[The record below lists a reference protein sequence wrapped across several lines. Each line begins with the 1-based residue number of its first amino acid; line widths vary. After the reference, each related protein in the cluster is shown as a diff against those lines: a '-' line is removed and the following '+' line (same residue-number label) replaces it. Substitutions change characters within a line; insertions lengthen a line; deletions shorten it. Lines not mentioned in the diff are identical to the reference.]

1 MKTILPFSRFLFF
14 VFLITNLLFANISFG
29 QIVILDQVDLDYA
42 PGETVYISGS
52 GWQPGE
58 TIMLEVDNL
67 TNPDVDCGPVTPQPH
82 ESWTTVADEN
92 GNFTASWYVND
103 CELGADLMLGAL
115 GSSSGF
121 TYEVFFTDANVT
133 FTTSGLPNNTSV
145 TVNYRVYPTGS
156 PSGSFTSINFVT
168 PNASSPAIA
177 VNNSQTIEYTFN
189 DVSVS
194 GVTYKASRGSVVGAN
209 NGNGGQQ
216 ITGIYTACTPP
227 AAPTVNSPLTYCQG
241 SSSNPLTATGDN
253 LLWYTSASGGTGSTT
268 APTPSTTSLGTTSYY
283 ASQTIG
289 CESPRAKI
297 DVVINGVN
305 PGVIGKGVTQPGP
318 GCGIL
323 NPGITSE
330 VMAASGPGTISY
342 IWQVSTDNG
351 GNWTTVTSATSSQYN
366 PDSFATTTSFK
377 RIATSTLNGISCSAE
392 SNVLTYEVNP
402 IPVVASILPGGT
414 TNVCVGSSFQL
425 SNATLGGVWSS
436 ADPAIA
442 TVSTNGLVTG
452 IASGD
457 VSVTYTVTDVNTGCS
472 KAANKTIHVL
482 ALPTAPTAV
491 NYSGVYD
498 GVSHTGT
505 ATSNLGEEIDWY
517 TTATGT
523 TPTVAPVGTN
533 VGTYSAYAEA
543 RNTTSGCKSA
553 TRTLVTVVITPKA
566 ATVTANAKS
575 KTYGDFNPTL
585 DASVTGT
592 VNGDILDYSL
602 ATTAIQ
608 FSSVGDYPITVT
620 LGSNPNYSV
629 TPINGL
635 LTIGKRAITITADA
649 KSKTYGDS
657 DPVLTY
663 QITSGSLAFSDVFSG
678 SLSRDA
684 GESVGDYAITQ
695 GSVALNSNYTLT
707 YVGAD

>member
-29 QIVILDQVDLDYA
+29 QIVMLDQADLDYA

-58 TIMLEVDNL
+58 TVILEVDNL
-67 TNPDVDCGPVTPQPH
+67 TNPDVDCGHVTPQPH

-121 TYEVFFTDANVT
+121 TYEVFFTDANVK
-133 FTTSGLPNNTSV
+133 FTTTGLPNGINVTVSYSGSISGSV
-145 TVNYRVYPTGS
+145 TFST
-156 PSGSFTSINFVT
+156 SGSG
-168 PNASSPAIA
+168 ASNNIA
-177 VNNSQTIEYTFN
+177 L
-189 DVSVS
+189 
-194 GVTYKASRGSVVGAN
+194 
-209 NGNGGQQ
+209 
-216 ITGIYTACTPP
+216 TGIYSFTYPSIITDGVNTYSLLSTTPISPTNIQTNGSTTIAGNYGACIAP
-227 AAPTVNSPLTYCQG
+227 AAPTVNSPVTYCQG

-283 ASQTIG
+283 VSQTIG

-305 PGVIGKGVTQPGP
+305 PGVIGKGATQPGP
-318 GCGIL
+318 GCGTL

-330 VMAASGPGTISY
+330 VMAASGLGTISY

-377 RIATSTLNGISCSAE
+377 RIATSTLNGIGCSAE

-414 TNVCVGSSFQL
+414 TNVCEGSSFQL

-452 IASGD
+452 ITSGD

-498 GVSHTGT
+498 GASHTGT

-523 TPTVAPVGTN
+523 IPTVAPVGTN

-575 KTYGDFNPTL
+575 KTYGDLNPTL

-592 VNGDILDYSL
+592 VNGDVLDYSL
-602 ATTAIQ
+602 ATTAAQ

-620 LGSNPNYSV
+620 LGSNPNYNV
-629 TPINGL
+629 TPTNGL
-635 LTIGKRAITITADA
+635 LTIDKRSIEITADA
-649 KSKTYGDS
+649 KSKTYGDT
-657 DPVLTY
+657 DPALTY
-663 QITSGSLAFSDVFSG
+663 QITSG
-678 SLSRDA
+678 
-684 GESVGDYAITQ
+684 
-695 GSVALNSNYTLT
+695 
-707 YVGAD
+707 

>member
-1 MKTILPFSRFLFF
+1 MFSVISNNYDLAYFVYFNSLRMKTILPFSRFLFF

-29 QIVILDQVDLDYA
+29 QIVMLDQADLDYA

-58 TIMLEVDNL
+58 TVILEVDNL
-67 TNPDVDCGPVTPQPH
+67 TNPDVDCGHVTPQPH

-121 TYEVFFTDANVT
+121 TYEVFFTDANVK
-133 FTTSGLPNNTSV
+133 FTTTGLPNGINVTVSYSGSISGSV
-145 TVNYRVYPTGS
+145 TFST
-156 PSGSFTSINFVT
+156 SGSG
-168 PNASSPAIA
+168 ASNNIA
-177 VNNSQTIEYTFN
+177 L
-189 DVSVS
+189 
-194 GVTYKASRGSVVGAN
+194 
-209 NGNGGQQ
+209 
-216 ITGIYTACTPP
+216 TGIYSFTYPSIITDGVNTYSLLSTTPISPTNIQTNGSTTIAGNYGACIAP
-227 AAPTVNSPLTYCQG
+227 AAPTVNSPVTYCQG

-283 ASQTIG
+283 VSQTIG

-305 PGVIGKGVTQPGP
+305 PGVIGKGATQPGP
-318 GCGIL
+318 GCGTL

-330 VMAASGPGTISY
+330 VMAASGLGTISY

-377 RIATSTLNGISCSAE
+377 RIATSTLNGIGCSAE

-414 TNVCVGSSFQL
+414 TNVCEGSSFQL

-452 IASGD
+452 ITSGD

-498 GVSHTGT
+498 GASHTGT

-523 TPTVAPVGTN
+523 IPTVAPVGTN

-575 KTYGDFNPTL
+575 KTYGDLNPTL

-592 VNGDILDYSL
+592 VNGDVLDYSL
-602 ATTAIQ
+602 ATTAAQ

-620 LGSNPNYSV
+620 LGSNPNYNV
-629 TPINGL
+629 TPTNGL
-635 LTIGKRAITITADA
+635 LTIDKRSIEITADA
-649 KSKTYGDS
+649 KSKTYGDT
-657 DPVLTY
+657 DPALTY
-663 QITSGSLAFSDVFSG
+663 QITSG
-678 SLSRDA
+678 
-684 GESVGDYAITQ
+684 
-695 GSVALNSNYTLT
+695 
-707 YVGAD
+707 